1 MFRNRR
7 LEKKKNLDRKVTSF
21 LFDMMIK
28 HGAKLTSDDGPNPTV
43 SLPGQPHCERPERS
57 LADACVNTHREPRK
71 SSFYM
76 AADCSMERQASLL
89 FGWRWEEW
97 PRRGRGEGGGHLSL
111 APPPH
116 PLQVKE
122 TGRGRGWV
130 LNSPFSIPM
139 DHVTGGSTTETSA
152 PPLTTERVPAS

>member
-1 MFRNRR
+1 M
-7 LEKKKNLDRKVTSF
+7 TSF
-21 LFDMMIK
+21 LFVVVIK
-28 HGAKLTSDDGPNPTV
+28 HGAELRCDDGLNATV
-43 SLPGQPHCERPERS
+43 SLSGQPHSERPERS
-57 LADACVNTHREPRK
+57 LADACVNTHQEPRK

-97 PRRGRGEGGGHLSL
+97 PRRGRGRRRKGEGGGRLSL
-111 APPPH
+111 APPPL

-122 TGRGRGWV
+122 TERGRGGAGR

-139 DHVTGGSTTETSA
+139 DHVTGGSATETSA